1 MCSDYFTIRQRQREI
16 QRQYYLGKFLE
27 VIQHL
32 VVLGIFLLFFSSI
45 QMFCAG

>member
-16 QRQYYLGKFLE
+16 QRHYYLGKFLE
-27 VIQHL
+27 LIQHL
-32 VVLGIFLLFFSSI
+32 VVLGIFLLFFSTI